1 MRKIEIIWQ
10 ELELERAGVLG
21 MVFKRY
27 SPAVMPDL
35 FVALSPQNERSLAI
49 LIKKENVPSMVHWTA
64 VKEFKLELL
73 PDKANVKNTFILI
86 RLLDAQFSEL
96 FAVLCEDLIFKVFNT
111 LDELRLIQTICNSFS
126 KWKKVFNTV
135 ASTGLDVV
143 SQDKLY
149 GELYFIRKLL
159 QKKSR
164 HVFCIE
170 SWQSPVGSSHDFQRR
185 DWAVQ
190 VKTTE
195 EYENQEI
202 LISNER
208 QLDDTLIPHIY
219 LVQLDMDVSECIG
232 ENINDIIRD
241 IRELLSKEQ
250 MAINSFERLL
260 HDAGYFNVH
269 AELYQI
275 RGYKVRNMSIYHVEK
290 DFPRILVSQLAKG
303 VTNVKYTINASD
315 LEPFRIEE
323 YTFFQEFR
331 V

>member
-10 ELELERAGVLG
+10 ELELERAGDLG
-21 MVFKRY
+21 MVYKRY

-35 FVALSPQNERSLAI
+35 FVALSPQNERSLAF
-49 LIKKENVPSMVHWTA
+49 LVKKENVPSMVKWSA
-64 VKEFKLELL
+64 VNEFKLELL
-73 PDKANVKNTFILI
+73 PDKANVKNIFIFI
-86 RLLDAQFSEL
+86 RLLDSQYNEL

-111 LDELRLIQTICNSFS
+111 IDELRLIQTMSISFT
-126 KWKKVFNTV
+126 KWKKVFNSV
-135 ASTGLDVV
+135 ASNGLDLDV
-143 SQDKLY
+143 QEKLY

-170 SWQSPVGSSHDFQRR
+170 SWQSPLGSSHDFQRR
-185 DWAVQ
+185 DWALQ

-195 EYENQEI
+195 EYENQE
-202 LISNER
+202 LYISNER
-208 QLDDTLIPHIY
+208 QLDETLIPNIH
-219 LVQLDMDVSECIG
+219 LVQLEMDISDCIG
-232 ENINDIIRD
+232 ENINDIIKD

-260 HDAGYFNVH
+260 HEACYFNVH
-269 AELYQI
+269 AELYQV
-275 RGYKVRNMSIYHVEK
+275 RGYKVRNMHIYHVEK

-315 LEPFRIEE
+315 LEPYRVEE
-323 YTFFQEFR
+323 FIFFQEFR
-331 V
+331 I